1 MIEIYANDY
10 LNIIEERGKNIFKIN
25 FVYQNAVL
33 IESLLKTRIIQGG
46 TSSEDYKILK
56 FKAQTVKTFSQ
67 FKDEYKCKRGNSKI
81 SINDSLIILTN
92 LSQQLNYIIKMYSKT
107 FIGYSSENIIVIN
120 DRQFIYLGCQYLSD
134 IYDNEM
140 TLISCPFTQNDFFVS
155 PELLN
160 INEIPSYVHYKTSY
174 FSLGLFLLYILTND
188 DEKYN
193 DYLKEKQ
200 QFLRFAKIDEWLKTL
215 HVKYTKVYFLLS
227 RSLVEDPSSRNIL
240 FI

>member
-1 MIEIYANDY
+1 MRKIYANDY
-10 LNIIEERGKNIFKIN
+10 LNIIEEKGKNIFTIN
-25 FVYQNAVL
+25 FVYQNEVL
-33 IESLLKTRIIQGG
+33 INSLLKTRIILGG

-67 FKDEYKCKRGNSKI
+67 FKEDYKCKRGNSKI
-81 SINDSLIILTN
+81 SINDSLIILKN

-107 FIGYSSENIIVIN
+107 FIGYDPENIIVIN
-120 DRQFIYLGCQYLSD
+120 DRQFIYLGCQYLSE

-140 TLISCPFTQNDFFVS
+140 TLISCPFNKNELFAS

-160 INEIPSYVHYKTSY
+160 INEIPSYIHYKTTY

-188 DEKYN
+188 HEKYN
-193 DYLKEKQ
+193 DYLKENQ
-200 QFLRFAKIDEWLKTL
+200 NFVRFAKIDEWLKTL
-215 HVKYTKVYFLLS
+215 HIKYTKLYFLLS
-227 RSLVEDPSSRNIL
+227 RSLVEEPSNRNIL